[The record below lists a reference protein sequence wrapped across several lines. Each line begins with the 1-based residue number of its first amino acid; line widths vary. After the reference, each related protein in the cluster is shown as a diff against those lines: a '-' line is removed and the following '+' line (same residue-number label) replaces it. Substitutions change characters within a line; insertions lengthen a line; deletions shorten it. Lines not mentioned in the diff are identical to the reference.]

1 MKSSTSYILLI
12 TAALMWSLGG
22 VFIKLVDLNPMGIAG
37 IRSLGAAVVLL
48 IYIKKPRLYWNRYFL
63 TGVLAYTAMVV
74 LYVLSIRL
82 TTAANAIFL
91 EFTAP
96 IYVVAFSYLLL
107 NERINRFDILT
118 MVIIFL
124 GMGLFFM
131 DELTFYGFWGN
142 IMALI
147 AGVCLALVTVMIRK
161 EKESA
166 FEIVF
171 YGNVLTAII
180 CFTFI
185 IEGLSNSTQL
195 DWLIIFGLGI
205 FQLGIPYILYT
216 TALKYVSAL
225 DAILVG
231 MLEPILNPIWVYIF
245 IGEAMGEWAG
255 GATTRLRLIR
265 IAAVLAAA
273 RPTLLFRPL

>member
-22 VFIKLVDLNPMGIAG
+22 IFIKLVDLNPMGIAG

-48 IYIKKPRLYWNRYFL
+48 IYIKKPRWYWNRYFL

-96 IYVVAFSYLLL
+96 IYVVAFSYFLL
-107 NERINRFDILT
+107 NEKIDRFDILT

-142 IMALI
+142 IMALV
-147 AGVCLALVTVMIRK
+147 AGVCLALVTVLIRK

-185 IEGLSNSTQL
+185 IEGLSKSTQL

-245 IGEAMGEWAG
+245 IGEAMGEWAFI
-255 GATTRLRLIR
+255 GAALVI
-265 IAAVLAAA
+265 IG
-273 RPTLLFRPL
+273 TLGRVIIKQKLKVIL

>member
-1 MKSSTSYILLI
+1 
-12 TAALMWSLGG
+12 MWSLGG
-22 VFIKLVDLNPMGIAG
+22 IFIKLVDLNPMGIAG

-48 IYIKKPRLYWNRYFL
+48 IYIKKPRWYWNRYFL

-96 IYVVAFSYLLL
+96 IYVVAFSYFLL
-107 NERINRFDILT
+107 NEKINRFDMLT

-142 IMALI
+142 IMALV
-147 AGVCLALVTVMIRK
+147 AGVCLALVTVLIRK

-171 YGNVLTAII
+171 YGNVLTSII

-216 TALKYVSAL
+216 TALKYVPAL

-245 IGEAMGEWAG
+245 IGEGMGEWAFI
-255 GATTRLRLIR
+255 GAALVI
-265 IAAVLAAA
+265 IG
-273 RPTLLFRPL
+273 TLGRVIIKQKLKVIL

>member
-1 MKSSTSYILLI
+1 MMKQSTSYTILI
-12 TAALMWSLGG
+12 IAALMWSLGG
-22 VFIKLVDLNPMGIAG
+22 LFIKLVNLNPMAITG

-48 IYIKKPRLYWNRYFL
+48 IYIKKPKLYWNRYFFA
-63 TGVLAYTAMVV
+63 GVLAYSMMVI
-74 LYVLSIRL
+74 LYVISIRL

-96 IYVVAFSYLLL
+96 LYVVVFGYFLL
-107 NERINRFDILT
+107 NERINRFDIFA

-131 DELTFYGFWGN
+131 DELSFYGFWGN
-142 IMALI
+142 ILALL
-147 AGVCLALVTVMIRK
+147 AGVCLALVTVLIRK

-171 YGNVLTAII
+171 FGNALTTII
-180 CFTFI
+180 CLPFI
-185 IEGLSNSTQL
+185 IQGFSSTTQV
-195 DWLIIFGLGI
+195 DWFIIFGLGI
-205 FQLGIPYILYT
+205 FQLGIPYLLYT

-231 MLEPILNPIWVYIF
+231 MLEPVFNPIWVYIF
-245 IGEAMGEWAG
+245 VGEAMGEWAFI
-255 GATTRLRLIR
+255 GAALVI
-265 IAAVLAAA
+265 IG
-273 RPTLLFRPL
+273 TLGRVIIKQKLEVKL

>member
-22 VFIKLVDLNPMGIAG
+22 IFIKLVDLNPMGIAG

-142 IMALI
+142 IMALV
-147 AGVCLALVTVMIRK
+147 AGVCLALVTVLIRK

-245 IGEAMGEWAG
+245 IGEAMGEWAFIG
-255 GATTRLRLIR
+255 GALVI
-265 IAAVLAAA
+265 IG
-273 RPTLLFRPL
+273 TLGRVIIKQKLKVIL

>member
-1 MKSSTSYILLI
+1 MMKQSTSYTILI
-12 TAALMWSLGG
+12 IAALMWSLGG
-22 VFIKLVDLNPMGIAG
+22 LFIKLVNLNPMAITG

-48 IYIKKPRLYWNRYFL
+48 IYIKKPKLYWNRYFFA
-63 TGVLAYTAMVV
+63 GVLAYSMMVI
-74 LYVLSIRL
+74 LYVISIRL

-96 IYVVAFSYLLL
+96 LYVVAFSYFLL
-107 NERINRFDILT
+107 NERINRFDIFA

-131 DELTFYGFWGN
+131 DELSFYGFWGN
-142 IMALI
+142 ILALL
-147 AGVCLALVTVMIRK
+147 AGVCLALVTVLIRK

-171 YGNVLTAII
+171 FGNALTTII
-180 CFTFI
+180 CLPFI
-185 IEGLSNSTQL
+185 IQGFNSTTQV
-195 DWLIIFGLGI
+195 DWFIIFGLGI
-205 FQLGIPYILYT
+205 FQLGIPYLLYT

-231 MLEPILNPIWVYIF
+231 MLEPVFNPIWVYIF
-245 IGEAMGEWAG
+245 VGEAMGEWAFI
-255 GATTRLRLIR
+255 GAALVI
-265 IAAVLAAA
+265 IG
-273 RPTLLFRPL
+273 TLGRVIIKQKLEVKL

>member
-1 MKSSTSYILLI
+1 MKQSTSYTLLI
-12 TAALMWSLGG
+12 IAALMWSLGG
-22 VFIKLVDLNPMGIAG
+22 LFIKLVNLNPMAITG

-48 IYIKKPRLYWNRYFL
+48 IYIKKPKLYWNRYFFA
-63 TGVLAYTAMVV
+63 GVLAYSMMVI
-74 LYVLSIRL
+74 LYVISIRL

-96 IYVVAFSYLLL
+96 LYVVVFGYFLL
-107 NERINRFDILT
+107 NERINRFDIFA

-131 DELTFYGFWGN
+131 DELSFYGFWGN
-142 IMALI
+142 ILALL
-147 AGVCLALVTVMIRK
+147 AGVCLALVTVLIRK

-171 YGNVLTAII
+171 FGNALTTII
-180 CFTFI
+180 CLPFI
-185 IEGLSNSTQL
+185 IQGFSSTTQV
-195 DWLIIFGLGI
+195 DWFIIFGLGI
-205 FQLGIPYILYT
+205 FQLGIPYLLYT

-231 MLEPILNPIWVYIF
+231 MLEPVFNPIWVYIF
-245 IGEAMGEWAG
+245 VGEAMGEWAFI
-255 GATTRLRLIR
+255 GAALVI
-265 IAAVLAAA
+265 IG
-273 RPTLLFRPL
+273 TLGRVIIKQKLEVKL

>member
-1 MKSSTSYILLI
+1 MKQSTSYTILI
-12 TAALMWSLGG
+12 IAALMWSLGG
-22 VFIKLVDLNPMGIAG
+22 LFIKLVNLNPMAITG

-48 IYIKKPRLYWNRYFL
+48 IYIKKPKLYWNRYFFA
-63 TGVLAYTAMVV
+63 GVLAYSMMVI
-74 LYVLSIRL
+74 LYVISIRL

-96 IYVVAFSYLLL
+96 LYVVVFGYFLL
-107 NERINRFDILT
+107 NERINRFDIFA

-131 DELTFYGFWGN
+131 DELSFYGFWGN
-142 IMALI
+142 ILALL
-147 AGVCLALVTVMIRK
+147 AGVCLALVTVLIRK

-171 YGNVLTAII
+171 FGNALTTII
-180 CFTFI
+180 CLPFI
-185 IEGLSNSTQL
+185 IQGFSSTTQV
-195 DWLIIFGLGI
+195 DWFIIFGLGI
-205 FQLGIPYILYT
+205 FQLGIPYLLYT

-231 MLEPILNPIWVYIF
+231 MLEPVFNPIWVYIF
-245 IGEAMGEWAG
+245 VGEAMGEWALI
-255 GATTRLRLIR
+255 GAALVI
-265 IAAVLAAA
+265 IG
-273 RPTLLFRPL
+273 TLGRVIIKQTLEVKL

>member
-1 MKSSTSYILLI
+1 MKQSTSYTILI
-12 TAALMWSLGG
+12 IAALMWSLGG
-22 VFIKLVDLNPMGIAG
+22 LFIKLVNLNPMAITG

-48 IYIKKPRLYWNRYFL
+48 IYIKKPKLYWNRYFF
-63 TGVLAYTAMVV
+63 TGVLAYSMMVI
-74 LYVLSIRL
+74 LYVISIRL

-96 IYVVAFSYLLL
+96 LYVVAFSYFLL
-107 NERINRFDILT
+107 NERINRFDIFA

-131 DELTFYGFWGN
+131 DELSFYGFWGN
-142 IMALI
+142 ILALL
-147 AGVCLALVTVMIRK
+147 AGVCLALVTVLIRK

-171 YGNVLTAII
+171 FGNVLTTII
-180 CFTFI
+180 CLPFI
-185 IEGLSNSTQL
+185 FQGFSSSTTQI
-195 DWLIIFGLGI
+195 DWFIIFGLGI
-205 FQLGIPYILYT
+205 FQLGIPYLLYT

-231 MLEPILNPIWVYIF
+231 MLEPVFNPIWVYIF
-245 IGEAMGEWAG
+245 VGEAMGEWALI
-255 GATTRLRLIR
+255 GAALVI
-265 IAAVLAAA
+265 IG
-273 RPTLLFRPL
+273 TLGRVIIKQKLEVKL

>member
-22 VFIKLVDLNPMGIAG
+22 IFIKLVDLNPMGIAG

-48 IYIKKPRLYWNRYFL
+48 IYIKKPRWYWNRYFL

-96 IYVVAFSYLLL
+96 IYVVAFSYFLL
-107 NERINRFDILT
+107 NEKINRFDMLT

-142 IMALI
+142 IMALV
-147 AGVCLALVTVMIRK
+147 AGVCLALVTVLIRK

-166 FEIVF
+166 LLMINGMDGRDEIIGGSFTNMLYCRFEMSIPSV
-171 YGNVLTAII
+171 T
-180 CFTFI
+180 
-185 IEGLSNSTQL
+185 ST
-195 DWLIIFGLGI
+195 
-205 FQLGIPYILYT
+205 
-216 TALKYVSAL
+216 
-225 DAILVG
+225 
-231 MLEPILNPIWVYIF
+231 LN
-245 IGEAMGEWAG
+245 E
-255 GATTRLRLIR
+255 
-265 IAAVLAAA
+265 
-273 RPTLLFRPL
+273 

>member
-22 VFIKLVDLNPMGIAG
+22 IFIKLVDLNPMGIAG

-48 IYIKKPRLYWNRYFL
+48 IYIKKPRWYWNRYFL

-96 IYVVAFSYLLL
+96 IYVVAFSYFLL
-107 NERINRFDILT
+107 NEKINRFDMLT

-142 IMALI
+142 IMALV
-147 AGVCLALVTVMIRK
+147 AGVCLALVTVLIRK

-216 TALKYVSAL
+216 TALKYVPAL

-245 IGEAMGEWAG
+245 IGEAMGEWAFI
-255 GATTRLRLIR
+255 GAALVI
-265 IAAVLAAA
+265 IG
-273 RPTLLFRPL
+273 TLGRVIIKQKLKVIL

>member
-1 MKSSTSYILLI
+1 MKQSTSYTILI
-12 TAALMWSLGG
+12 IAALMWSLGG
-22 VFIKLVDLNPMGIAG
+22 LFIKLVNLNPMAITG

-48 IYIKKPRLYWNRYFL
+48 IYIKKQKLYWNRYFFA
-63 TGVLAYTAMVV
+63 GVLAYSMMVI
-74 LYVLSIRL
+74 LYVISIRL

-96 IYVVAFSYLLL
+96 LYVVVFGYFLL
-107 NERINRFDILT
+107 NERINRFDIFA

-131 DELTFYGFWGN
+131 DELSFYGFWGN
-142 IMALI
+142 ILALL
-147 AGVCLALVTVMIRK
+147 AGVCLALVTVLIRK

-171 YGNVLTAII
+171 FGNALTTII
-180 CFTFI
+180 CLPFI
-185 IEGLSNSTQL
+185 IQGFTSTTQV
-195 DWLIIFGLGI
+195 DWFIIFGLGI
-205 FQLGIPYILYT
+205 FQLGIPYLLYT

-231 MLEPILNPIWVYIF
+231 MLEPVFNPIWVYIF
-245 IGEAMGEWAG
+245 VGEAMGEWAFI
-255 GATTRLRLIR
+255 GAALVI
-265 IAAVLAAA
+265 IG
-273 RPTLLFRPL
+273 TLGRVIIKQKLEVKL

>member
-22 VFIKLVDLNPMGIAG
+22 IFIKLVDLNPMGIAG

-48 IYIKKPRLYWNRYFL
+48 IYIKKPRLYWNRYFF

-96 IYVVAFSYLLL
+96 IYVVAFSYFLL
-107 NERINRFDILT
+107 NEKIDRFDILT

-142 IMALI
+142 IMALV
-147 AGVCLALVTVMIRK
+147 AGVCLALVTVLIRK

-185 IEGLSNSTQL
+185 IEGLSKSTQL

-205 FQLGIPYILYT
+205 FQ
-216 TALKYVSAL
+216 
-225 DAILVG
+225 
-231 MLEPILNPIWVYIF
+231 
-245 IGEAMGEWAG
+245 
-255 GATTRLRLIR
+255 
-265 IAAVLAAA
+265 
-273 RPTLLFRPL
+273 

>member
-22 VFIKLVDLNPMGIAG
+22 IFIKLVDLNPMGIAG

-245 IGEAMGEWAG
+245 IGEAMGEWAFIG
-255 GATTRLRLIR
+255 GALVMIG
-265 IAAVLAAA
+265 
-273 RPTLLFRPL
+273 TLGRVIIKQKLKVIL

>member
-1 MKSSTSYILLI
+1 MKQSTSYTILI
-12 TAALMWSLGG
+12 IAALMWSLGG
-22 VFIKLVDLNPMGIAG
+22 LFIKLVNLNPMAITG

-48 IYIKKPRLYWNRYFL
+48 IYIKKPKLYWNRYFF
-63 TGVLAYTAMVV
+63 TGVLAYSMMVI
-74 LYVLSIRL
+74 LYVISIRL

-96 IYVVAFSYLLL
+96 LYVVAFSYFLL
-107 NERINRFDILT
+107 NERINRFDIFA

-131 DELTFYGFWGN
+131 DELSFYGFWGN
-142 IMALI
+142 ILALL
-147 AGVCLALVTVMIRK
+147 AGVCLALVTVLIRK

-171 YGNVLTAII
+171 FGNALTTII
-180 CFTFI
+180 CLPFMIQGF
-185 IEGLSNSTQL
+185 SSTTQV
-195 DWLIIFGLGI
+195 DWFIIFGLGI
-205 FQLGIPYILYT
+205 FQLGIPYLLYT

-231 MLEPILNPIWVYIF
+231 MLEPVFNPIWVYIF
-245 IGEAMGEWAG
+245 VGEAMGEWALI
-255 GATTRLRLIR
+255 GAALVI
-265 IAAVLAAA
+265 IG
-273 RPTLLFRPL
+273 TLGRVIIKQKLEVKL

>member
-22 VFIKLVDLNPMGIAG
+22 IFIKLVDLNPMGIAG

-96 IYVVAFSYLLL
+96 IYVVAFSYFLL
-107 NERINRFDILT
+107 NEKINRFDMLT

-142 IMALI
+142 IMALV
-147 AGVCLALVTVMIRK
+147 AGVCLALVTVLIRK

-185 IEGLSNSTQL
+185 IEGLSKSTQL

-245 IGEAMGEWAG
+245 IGEAMGEWAFIG
-255 GATTRLRLIR
+255 GALVMIG
-265 IAAVLAAA
+265 
-273 RPTLLFRPL
+273 TLGRVIIKQKLKVIL

>member
-63 TGVLAYTAMVV
+63 TGVLPYTAMVV

-245 IGEAMGEWAG
+245 IGEAMGEWAFIG
-255 GATTRLRLIR
+255 GALVI
-265 IAAVLAAA
+265 IG
-273 RPTLLFRPL
+273 TLGRVIIKQKLKVIL

>member
-1 MKSSTSYILLI
+1 MKQSTSYTLLI
-12 TAALMWSLGG
+12 IAALMWSLGG
-22 VFIKLVDLNPMGIAG
+22 LFIKLVNLNPMAITG

-48 IYIKKPRLYWNRYFL
+48 IYIKKPKLYWNRYFF
-63 TGVLAYTAMVV
+63 TGVLAYSMMVI
-74 LYVLSIRL
+74 LYVISIRL

-96 IYVVAFSYLLL
+96 LYVVVFGYFLL
-107 NERINRFDILT
+107 NERINRFDIFA

-131 DELTFYGFWGN
+131 DELSFYGFWGN
-142 IMALI
+142 ILALL
-147 AGVCLALVTVMIRK
+147 AGVCLALVTVLIRK

-171 YGNVLTAII
+171 FGNALTTII
-180 CFTFI
+180 CLPFI
-185 IEGLSNSTQL
+185 IQGFSSTTQV
-195 DWLIIFGLGI
+195 DWFIIFGLGI
-205 FQLGIPYILYT
+205 FQLGIPYLLYT

-231 MLEPILNPIWVYIF
+231 MLEPVFNPIWVYIF
-245 IGEAMGEWAG
+245 VGEAMGEWAFV
-255 GATTRLRLIR
+255 GAALVI
-265 IAAVLAAA
+265 IG
-273 RPTLLFRPL
+273 TLGRVIIKQKLEVKL

>member
-1 MKSSTSYILLI
+1 MKQSTSYTILI
-12 TAALMWSLGG
+12 IAALMWSLGG
-22 VFIKLVDLNPMGIAG
+22 LFIKLVNLNPMAITG

-48 IYIKKPRLYWNRYFL
+48 IYIKKPKLYWNRYFFA
-63 TGVLAYTAMVV
+63 GVLAYSMMVI
-74 LYVLSIRL
+74 LYVISIRL

-96 IYVVAFSYLLL
+96 LYVVVFGYFLL
-107 NERINRFDILT
+107 NERINRFDIFA

-131 DELTFYGFWGN
+131 DELSFYGFWGN
-142 IMALI
+142 ILALL
-147 AGVCLALVTVMIRK
+147 AGVCLALVTVLIRK

-171 YGNVLTAII
+171 FGNALTTII
-180 CFTFI
+180 CLPFVIQGF
-185 IEGLSNSTQL
+185 SSTTQV
-195 DWLIIFGLGI
+195 DWFIIFGLGI
-205 FQLGIPYILYT
+205 FQLGIPYLLYT

-231 MLEPILNPIWVYIF
+231 MLEPVFNPIWVYIF
-245 IGEAMGEWAG
+245 VGEAMGEWAFI
-255 GATTRLRLIR
+255 GAALVI
-265 IAAVLAAA
+265 IG
-273 RPTLLFRPL
+273 TLGRVIIKQKLEVKL

>member
-1 MKSSTSYILLI
+1 MNKSSSYAILI
-12 TAALMWSLGG
+12 IAALMWSMGG
-22 VFIKLVDLNPMGIAG
+22 LFIKIVNLNPMAITG

-48 IYIKKPRLYWNRYFL
+48 IYIKKPKLYWNRYFFS
-63 TGVLAYTAMVV
+63 GVLAYSMMVI
-74 LYVLSIRL
+74 LYVISIRL

-96 IYVVAFSYLLL
+96 LYVVAFSYFLL
-107 NERINRFDILT
+107 NERINRFDIFA

-131 DELTFYGFWGN
+131 DELSFYGFWGN
-142 IMALI
+142 ILALL
-147 AGVCLALVTVMIRK
+147 AGVCIALVTVLIRK

-171 YGNVLTAII
+171 FGNALTTII
-180 CFTFI
+180 CLPFI
-185 IEGLSNSTQL
+185 IQGFSSTTQV
-195 DWLIIFGLGI
+195 DWFIIFGLGI
-205 FQLGIPYILYT
+205 FQLGIPYLLYT

-231 MLEPILNPIWVYIF
+231 MLEPVFNPIWVYIF
-245 IGEAMGEWAG
+245 VGEAMGEWAFI
-255 GATTRLRLIR
+255 GAALVI
-265 IAAVLAAA
+265 IG
-273 RPTLLFRPL
+273 TLGRVIIKQKLEVKL

>member
-1 MKSSTSYILLI
+1 MKQSTSYTILI
-12 TAALMWSLGG
+12 IAALMWSLGG
-22 VFIKLVDLNPMGIAG
+22 LFIKLVNLNPMAITG

-48 IYIKKPRLYWNRYFL
+48 IYIKKPKLYWNRYFF
-63 TGVLAYTAMVV
+63 TGVLAYSMMVI
-74 LYVLSIRL
+74 LYVISIRL

-96 IYVVAFSYLLL
+96 LYVVAFSYFLL
-107 NERINRFDILT
+107 NERINRFDIFA

-131 DELTFYGFWGN
+131 DELSFYGFWGN
-142 IMALI
+142 ILALL
-147 AGVCLALVTVMIRK
+147 AGVCLALVTVLIRK

-171 YGNVLTAII
+171 FGNALTTII
-180 CFTFI
+180 CLPFI
-185 IEGLSNSTQL
+185 IQGFSSTTQV
-195 DWLIIFGLGI
+195 DWFIIFGLGI
-205 FQLGIPYILYT
+205 FQLGIPYLLYT

-231 MLEPILNPIWVYIF
+231 MLEPVFNPIWVYIF
-245 IGEAMGEWAG
+245 VGEAMGEWAFI
-255 GATTRLRLIR
+255 GAALVI
-265 IAAVLAAA
+265 IG
-273 RPTLLFRPL
+273 TLGRVIIKQKLEVKL

>member
-1 MKSSTSYILLI
+1 MIKQSTSYTILI
-12 TAALMWSLGG
+12 IAALMWRLGG
-22 VFIKLVDLNPMGIAG
+22 LFIKLVNLNPMVITG

-48 IYIKKPRLYWNRYFL
+48 IYIKKPKLYWNRYFF
-63 TGVLAYTAMVV
+63 TGVLAYSMMVI
-74 LYVLSIRL
+74 LYVISIRL

-96 IYVVAFSYLLL
+96 LYVVAFSYFLL
-107 NERINRFDILT
+107 NERINRFDIFA

-131 DELTFYGFWGN
+131 DELSFYGFWGN
-142 IMALI
+142 ILALL
-147 AGVCLALVTVMIRK
+147 AGVCLALVTVLIRK

-171 YGNVLTAII
+171 FGNALTTII
-180 CFTFI
+180 CLPFI
-185 IEGLSNSTQL
+185 IEGFSSTTQV
-195 DWLIIFGLGI
+195 DWFIIFGLGI
-205 FQLGIPYILYT
+205 FQLGIPYLLYT

-231 MLEPILNPIWVYIF
+231 MLEPVFNPIWVYIF
-245 IGEAMGEWAG
+245 VGEAMGEWAFI
-255 GATTRLRLIR
+255 GAALVI
-265 IAAVLAAA
+265 IG
-273 RPTLLFRPL
+273 TLGRVIIKQKLEVKL

>member
-1 MKSSTSYILLI
+1 MKQSTSYTILI
-12 TAALMWSLGG
+12 IAALMWSLGG
-22 VFIKLVDLNPMGIAG
+22 LFIKLVDLNPMAITG

-48 IYIKKPRLYWNRYFL
+48 IYIKKPKLYWNRYFFS
-63 TGVLAYTAMVV
+63 GVLAYSMMVI
-74 LYVLSIRL
+74 LYVISMRL

-96 IYVVAFSYLLL
+96 IYVVGFGYLLL
-107 NERINRFDILT
+107 NERINRFDIFA

-131 DELTFYGFWGN
+131 DELSFYGFWGN
-142 IMALI
+142 ILALL
-147 AGVCLALVTVMIRK
+147 AGVCLALVTVLIRK

-171 YGNVLTAII
+171 FGNALTTII
-180 CFTFI
+180 CLPFI
-185 IEGLSNSTQL
+185 IQGFNSTTQV
-195 DWLIIFGLGI
+195 DWFIIFGLGI
-205 FQLGIPYILYT
+205 FQLGIPYLLYT

-231 MLEPILNPIWVYIF
+231 MLEPVFNPIWVYLF
-245 IGEAMGEWAG
+245 VGEAMGEWAFI
-255 GATTRLRLIR
+255 GAALVI
-265 IAAVLAAA
+265 IG
-273 RPTLLFRPL
+273 TLGRVIIKQKLEVEL

>member
-245 IGEAMGEWAG
+245 IGEAMGEWAFI
-255 GATTRLRLIR
+255 GAALVI
-265 IAAVLAAA
+265 IG
-273 RPTLLFRPL
+273 TLGRVIIIQKLKVIL

>member
-1 MKSSTSYILLI
+1 MKQSTSYTILI
-12 TAALMWSLGG
+12 IAALMWSLGG
-22 VFIKLVDLNPMGIAG
+22 LFIKLVNLNPMAITG

-48 IYIKKPRLYWNRYFL
+48 IYIKKPKLYWNRYFF
-63 TGVLAYTAMVV
+63 TGVLAYSMMVI
-74 LYVLSIRL
+74 LYVISIRL

-96 IYVVAFSYLLL
+96 LYVVAFSYFLL
-107 NERINRFDILT
+107 NERINRFDIFA

-131 DELTFYGFWGN
+131 DELSFYGFWGN
-142 IMALI
+142 ILALL
-147 AGVCLALVTVMIRK
+147 AGVCLALVTVLIRK

-171 YGNVLTAII
+171 FGNALTTII
-180 CFTFI
+180 CLPFI
-185 IEGLSNSTQL
+185 IQGFSSTTQV
-195 DWLIIFGLGI
+195 DWFIIFGLGI
-205 FQLGIPYILYT
+205 FQLGIPYLLYT

-231 MLEPILNPIWVYIF
+231 MLEPVFNPIWVYIF
-245 IGEAMGEWAG
+245 IGEAMGEWAFI
-255 GATTRLRLIR
+255 GAALVI
-265 IAAVLAAA
+265 IG
-273 RPTLLFRPL
+273 TLGRVIIKQKLEVKL